1 MIAAVLPRL
10 LLIMLLVKTSHSS
23 RCTWFIN
30 IFSLYFSFFCINSSK
45 NIQKYII
52 FFCILLMQPLSEQRT
67 PAQKI
72 VDVGRESCAQTNVDF
87 ESARKVM
94 PGASDL
100 SLRIFC
106 GEIIH
111 PDVQKFIKST
121 TPEGVNQEVC
131 HSAFVTPYIRCIMLP
146 LRPPFFPFSWIN
158 VFFAPSPFSWI
169 NRRYKN

>member
-1 MIAAVLPRL
+1 
-10 LLIMLLVKTSHSS
+10 
-23 RCTWFIN
+23 
-30 IFSLYFSFFCINSSK
+30 
-45 NIQKYII
+45 
-52 FFCILLMQPLSEQRT
+52 MQPLSEQRT

-72 VDVGRESCAQTNVDF
+72 VDVGRESRAQTNVDF

-131 HSAFVTPYIRCIMLP
+131 HSAFVTPSYKVHYVTPLP
-146 LRPPFFPFSWIN
+146 SFFSIFLN
-158 VFFAPSPFSWI
+158 
-169 NRRYKN
+169 